1 MRVQL
6 PISAHYP
13 RFTRIVRTVGN
24 RFVDFAI
31 GVSAAMLVAM
41 LLRIGAAW

>member
-13 RFTRIVRTVGN
+13 RFTRIVRTIGG

-31 GVSAAMLVAM
+31 GISAAMIVAM
-41 LLRIGAAW
+41 LFRIGAAL